1 MAMNMPPEGGMPGG
15 MAGGPAGGGQQQQ
28 IVNRLRQMDHEE
40 LVMLALQLIMRL
52 QEIEMQMQGQAGGGQ
67 PPMG

>member
-1 MAMNMPPEGGMPGG
+1 MAMNMPPGGG
-15 MAGGPAGGGQQQQ
+15 MAGGMAGGTAGGGQQQ

-52 QEIEMQMQGQAGGGQ
+52 QEIEMQIQGQAGGGQ

>member
-1 MAMNMPPEGGMPGG
+1 MAGG
-15 MAGGPAGGGQQQQ
+15 MAGGGQQQ

-40 LVMLALQLIMRL
+40 LVMLAFQLIMRL

>member
-1 MAMNMPPEGGMPGG
+1 
-15 MAGGPAGGGQQQQ
+15 MAGGMAGGGQQQQ

>member
-1 MAMNMPPEGGMPGG
+1 MAMNMPPGGG
-15 MAGGPAGGGQQQQ
+15 MAGGMAGGGQQQ

-52 QEIEMQMQGQAGGGQ
+52 QEIEMQMQRQAGGGQ

>member
-1 MAMNMPPEGGMPGG
+1 MAGG
-15 MAGGPAGGGQQQQ
+15 MAGGGQQQ

-52 QEIEMQMQGQAGGGQ
+52 QEIEMQMQGQVGGGQ